1 MASMRCWPD
10 SPDRP
15 SPMGARARG
24 GGGGSGTNH
33 RGRWLALVLSAMTS
47 ACASLPPERS
57 SPRIEMPVLA
67 GWFEGRV
74 AWYITTDVSDAT
86 VAREKG
92 ANHAPRLADSLPP
105 AQTSARPMPGAR
117 NPVDKVY
124 AFTNFKQGSVF
135 ASAPRPVGH
144 HSTDKSYS
152 PLWEMITVTWRS
164 GVAPRTLTSE
174 EQVLDAQET
183 QQVTLGYTRVVV
195 NCPIVQMGDT
205 DRLSGVVLK

>member
-24 GGGGSGTNH
+24 GVGGTNH

-57 SPRIEMPVLA
+57 SHRIEMPVLA

-86 VAREKG
+86 VAQEKG

-144 HSTDKSYS
+144 HSIDKTYS
-152 PLWEMITVTWRS
+152 PLWEMITVTWRT

-174 EQVLDAQET
+174 EQVLDAQEKD
-183 QQVTLGYTRVVV
+183 QVTLGHTRVVV

-205 DRLSGVVLK
+205 ERLFGVVLK